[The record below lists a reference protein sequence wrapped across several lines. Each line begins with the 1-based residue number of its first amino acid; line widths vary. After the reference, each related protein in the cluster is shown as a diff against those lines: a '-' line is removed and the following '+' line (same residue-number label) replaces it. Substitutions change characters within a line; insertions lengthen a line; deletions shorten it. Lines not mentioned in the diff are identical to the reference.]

1 MSAQNTAGFNFPPHD
16 AKINSCF
23 FVFVLFL
30 SPLNAKIAWIN
41 ETWTAFFNCN
51 TKTFEFGLLAI
62 LSWQHGLQQ
71 DHYNHNGVK
80 AFLKEISKDH
90 KEFLKGKCQGKCTI
104 IGPAIVNSS
113 VSIQKHLTF

>member
-62 LSWQHGLQQ
+62 LSW
-71 DHYNHNGVK
+71 
-80 AFLKEISKDH
+80 
-90 KEFLKGKCQGKCTI
+90 
-104 IGPAIVNSS
+104 
-113 VSIQKHLTF
+113 

>member
-1 MSAQNTAGFNFPPHD
+1 MILSLEGAEYADRVRKILQDLTFYSAPHD

-62 LSWQHGLQQ
+62 LSW
-71 DHYNHNGVK
+71 
-80 AFLKEISKDH
+80 
-90 KEFLKGKCQGKCTI
+90 
-104 IGPAIVNSS
+104 
-113 VSIQKHLTF
+113 